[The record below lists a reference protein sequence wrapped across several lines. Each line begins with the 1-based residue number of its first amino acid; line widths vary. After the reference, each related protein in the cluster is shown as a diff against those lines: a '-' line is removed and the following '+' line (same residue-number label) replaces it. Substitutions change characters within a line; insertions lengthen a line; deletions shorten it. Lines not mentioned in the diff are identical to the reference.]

1 MSLIALNYKYS
12 EMVSKKSIL
21 IPVITFILITSLISA
36 AIFIWMFNGAKDSIE
51 AVLPMMFTP
60 GISAIITA
68 LIFKEKIRSFGWSPG
83 RPRYLLYSLLIPLLV
98 SVIAY
103 GITWLTPYAGFTT
116 ENVVNYKWARMIGF
130 SLPAPFIAGFLS
142 KLVIGTLATSLIVF
156 GEEVGWSGY
165 LTPKLRQIFSVP
177 VTSVLVG
184 LYWSAWHY
192 PAIIGGFY
200 GTGTPLWIALPGFTL
215 VLTGASFIR
224 TVVVEKSGSL
234 WPGVLVHASHN
245 VILMGMFLEMTAQE
259 SDLNIHYIVSETGV
273 FVGVVYVLAG
283 IGFWR
288 IMGGVGVGGRQ

>member
-1 MSLIALNYKYS
+1 MA
-12 EMVSKKSIL
+12 SKKSVL
-21 IPVITFILITSLISA
+21 KPVITFLLITSLISS
-36 AIFIWMFNGAKDSIE
+36 AIFIWMFNGARDSIE

-68 LIFKEKIRSFGWSPG
+68 LIFREKIKAFGWRPG
-83 RPRYLLYSLLIPLLV
+83 KPRYLLYGLLLPLIV
-98 SVIAY
+98 SIIAY
-103 GITWLTPYAGFTT
+103 GIIWLTPYAGFTT

-130 SLPAPFIAGFLS
+130 SLPAPFIAGFLA
-142 KLVIGTLATSLIVF
+142 KLIIGTLATALIVF

-177 VTSVLVG
+177 LTSVLVG

-259 SDLNIHYIVSETGV
+259 SGLNINYLVSESGLFT
-273 FVGVVYVLAG
+273 GVVYVLAG

-288 IMGGVGVGGRQ
+288 VGAARRIGG